1 MPWTGRA
8 AICTSR
14 GGRLRLD
21 TVGIDAGWI
30 EVQLL
35 HEAKDAIVLEAE
47 ERAFSQHQELGG
59 ATRGRH
65 NFDVYGMF
73 TQVHRPISL
82 KMNREMDL
90 LLNQDHHPTYMYKE

>member
-1 MPWTGRA
+1 MSWTGRA

-21 TVGIDAGWI
+21 TVGIDAGRI
-30 EVQLL
+30 EVKLL

-59 ATRGRH
+59 TARGRH
-65 NFDVYGMF
+65 NLDIYGML
-73 TQVHRPISL
+73 TQVHHPISL
-82 KMNREMDL
+82 KINREMGL
-90 LLNQDHHPTYMYKE
+90 LLN